1 MSGIALRLPID
12 PALPQLRGL
21 FDLQA
26 IGRIAARQFAPRA
39 TVDSIDCEIER
50 IKYRPRRNCVIGY
63 RVRVERGARAAPRWE
78 RFAVAMYPDAEA
90 RERFQ
95 RISLR
100 DLEARASGGASP
112 APVAWVP
119 SLGAVIWPFPR
130 DRKLPSLPRL
140 CDADHVREH
149 WLPPLVARRWG
160 ESWQLVTAR
169 TQVVGYFPEHGCTVR
184 AKLRLRDSASGLQR
198 VWTVYG
204 QTHGDD
210 AGERAWNVMCALRAL
225 GLEDRGFARPLAWDA
240 DERILW
246 QEGVPAPTLERALD
260 AGTAV
265 DATLA
270 AVLRSVATLHRAP
283 LALPTR
289 LALPEVLEGLSRAV
303 RVAAAA
309 CPAQAATLEALEATL
324 RARVDEID
332 PQACA
337 TLHGDLHARNVLVGD
352 GRAWLI
358 DLDRAGSGLPAA
370 EIGGLFADLAARE
383 CGAGRVPAL
392 ERFDALVAEYRRHV
406 PWALPVGEARW
417 HYAAAL
423 LRRSAYR
430 CVTRL
435 RPGSI
440 EALPRVLAAAAA
452 ALECSP

>member
-1 MSGIALRLPID
+1 VSEVALRLPLD
-12 PALPQLRGL
+12 PALPQLPGL

-26 IGRIAARQFAPRA
+26 IGRIAARQLAPRA
-39 TVDSIDCEIER
+39 PLDGIDCEIER

-63 RVRVERGARAAPRWE
+63 RVRVERGGRAAPRWE
-78 RFAVAMYPDAEA
+78 RFAVAMYPGAEA

-100 DLEARASGGASP
+100 DLEARATGGASP

-149 WLPPLVARRWG
+149 WLPQLVAQRWG
-160 ESWQLVTAR
+160 ESWRLVAAR

-184 AKLRLRDSASGLQR
+184 SKLRLRDSVTGLQR

-210 AGERAWNVMCALRAL
+210 AGERAWNVMCALRAH

-240 DERILW
+240 HERILW

-260 AGTAV
+260 AGTA
-265 DATLA
+265 DEPTLV
-270 AVLRSVATLHRAP
+270 AVLRTVAALHCAP
-283 LALPTR
+283 LALQSR
-289 LALPEVLEGLSRAV
+289 LALPEVLDGLSRAV
-303 RVAAAA
+303 QVAAAA
-309 CPAQAATLEALEATL
+309 CPAQAAALEALETAL
-324 RARVDEID
+324 RERQDCVD
-332 PQACA
+332 PQPRA
-337 TLHGDLHARNVLVGD
+337 TVHGDLHLRNVLVGSE
-352 GRAWLI
+352 RAWLI
-358 DLDRAGSGLPAA
+358 DLDRAGSGLPGA
-370 EIGGLFADLAARE
+370 ELGGLLADLAARD
-383 CGAGRVPAL
+383 CHAGRLPSP
-392 ERFDALVAEYRRHV
+392 ERFDALVAGYRRHV
-406 PWALPVGEARW
+406 PWALPADEARW

-435 RPGSI
+435 RPGSL
-440 EALPRVLAAAAA
+440 EALPRVLAAAFA
-452 ALECSP
+452 ALERAP